1 MNIVYK
7 EEEKR
12 SLLRF
17 YLTALLLT
25 VGAICFGVVALAL
38 IVALPALLGRIG
50 LGEETT
56 VLIRWLRWP
65 FLTVSI
71 MFALAVLY
79 RFGPSRLPP
88 RWKWVSVGAVAAT
101 LLWLLGSGLFSF
113 YVSNFNY
120 YNETYGSVGAVII
133 LMLWFWLTAFIVL
146 MGAELNA
153 EMEHQTKQDTTIGK
167 PKPMGERNAYMAD
180 TLGRRP

>member
-1 MNIVYK
+1 
-7 EEEKR
+7 
-12 SLLRF
+12 
-17 YLTALLLT
+17 
-25 VGAICFGVVALAL
+25 
-38 IVALPALLGRIG
+38 
-50 LGEETT
+50 
-56 VLIRWLRWP
+56 
-65 FLTVSI
+65 
-71 MFALAVLY
+71 
-79 RFGPSRLPP
+79 
-88 RWKWVSVGAVAAT
+88 VGAVAAT